1 METKLCPSPPPVFLG
16 IYPPKKC
23 CALNS
28 SDVMGLTSMELMPLH
43 WCDDGGNDVEHAGTD
58 HYGVN
63 VTLVAGERLD
73 AVGAPDVPQLGRR
86 VAGARHKS
94 FLGNHHVDCQPLL
107 SNV

>member
-1 METKLCPSPPPVFLG
+1 
-16 IYPPKKC
+16 
-23 CALNS
+23 
-28 SDVMGLTSMELMPLH
+28 MPLH
-43 WCDDGGNDVEHAGTD
+43 WCDNVGNDVEHANTD

-94 FLGNHHVDCQPLL
+94 FLGKHHVDCQPL
-107 SNV
+107 SNVSKIDLNNIAWGLHQVQNLSEYYWLTVGPCLIFSI

>member
-1 METKLCPSPPPVFLG
+1 MLVMM
-16 IYPPKKC
+16 
-23 CALNS
+23 LN
-28 SDVMGLTSMELMPLH
+28 
-43 WCDDGGNDVEHAGTD
+43 NEHAGTD

-86 VAGARHKS
+86 VAGARHNS
-94 FLGNHHVDCQPLL
+94 FLGKHHVDCQPLL

>member
-1 METKLCPSPPPVFLG
+1 MLVMM
-16 IYPPKKC
+16 
-23 CALNS
+23 LN
-28 SDVMGLTSMELMPLH
+28 
-43 WCDDGGNDVEHAGTD
+43 NEHAGTD

-94 FLGNHHVDCQPLL
+94 FLGKHMLIVNHCCQTFEKSIWTEVLGDCTKSKICL
-107 SNV
+107 NIIG

>member
-1 METKLCPSPPPVFLG
+1 
-16 IYPPKKC
+16 
-23 CALNS
+23 
-28 SDVMGLTSMELMPLH
+28 MPLH
-43 WCDDGGNDVEHAGTD
+43 WCDNVGNDVEHAGTD

-94 FLGNHHVDCQPLL
+94 FLGKHHVDCQPLKNRSEQKCL
-107 SNV
+107 GIAPSLKFV

>member
-1 METKLCPSPPPVFLG
+1 
-16 IYPPKKC
+16 
-23 CALNS
+23 
-28 SDVMGLTSMELMPLH
+28 MPLH
-43 WCDDGGNDVEHAGTD
+43 WCDNVGNDVEHAGTD

-94 FLGNHHVDCQPLL
+94 FLGNHHVDCQPLHCCQTFEK
-107 SNV
+107 SI